1 MGVINYKMAC
11 KNCGGHVEFESE
23 YQGATV
29 PCPHCAQEILLFNTH
44 SFAPPPAR
52 PAIINATAPNQFKP
66 LAICLMILSAPV
78 AIFEIYQMISNQ
90 PTNTMA
96 GILAVAVITFIG
108 AIVLA
113 GGVKYEGYDGSKA
126 PENSAA
132 RKHNDLAYAIG
143 GVVVAASAIVKIINR
158 GAAQS
163 VEAVILLAA
172 LIALSL
178 AIYFLPSYLAY
189 KRNHKNLLAIAALNV
204 LTGWTFVG
212 WVISLVWAL
221 KVE

>member
-1 MGVINYKMAC
+1 
-11 KNCGGHVEFESE
+11 
-23 YQGATV
+23 
-29 PCPHCAQEILLFNTH
+29 
-44 SFAPPPAR
+44 
-52 PAIINATAPNQFKP
+52 
-66 LAICLMILSAPV
+66 
-78 AIFEIYQMISNQ
+78 
-90 PTNTMA
+90 MA